1 MLALLLWSLLSESLL
16 NCFVLRRW
24 QCTSEKLQEE
34 SVFSGRWWE
43 VMFSWKSVR
52 RLEVGWS
59 SPYFSKRRSSR
70 FHELQHIVVVQ
81 LLSLVWLFVSP
92 CLQHARLPCPSLSPR
107 ICSDSCLL
115 SRWCH
120 PTISSSAAP
129 FSFCLQSFPAPGSFP
144 VKQLFTSGG
153 QSIEAS
159 ASASASVLAMN
170 IQGWFPEN
178 NRQYHVLNFSEFL
191 LSASSDSRYITC
203 VDLLKPHNNPME

>member
-92 CLQHARLPCPSLSPR
+92 CLQHARLPCPSLSYTIFWSLHKLMSIESVMSSNHLILCHPLLFLP
-107 ICSDSCLL
+107 SVLL
-115 SRWCH
+115 SIRVF
-120 PTISSSAAP
+120 SSE
-129 FSFCLQSFPAPGSFP
+129 L
-144 VKQLFTSGG
+144 
-153 QSIEAS
+153 
-159 ASASASVLAMN
+159 
-170 IQGWFPEN
+170 
-178 NRQYHVLNFSEFL
+178 
-191 LSASSDSRYITC
+191 
-203 VDLLKPHNNPME
+203 DLCIR